1 MPEDEVKTFVD
12 RDLKG
17 ALFNRSTLVGAVMRG
32 VDVDGLDIDA
42 PRLGEGTLFVNGV
55 NVVSFVESTL
65 NERFPGRD
73 LKEAKDP
80 DGLRTAWAAVER
92 AWSAAVDRVRSM
104 PEGSADVSI
113 DDEYSFAQT
122 LRHLVFATDTWL
134 GRGIQRGSQP
144 PHPLGLAYA
153 EYEADGYDMSIFAKK
168 LPSFAE
174 VLEVRTQRQAMV
186 RDFIATATPELLAE
200 PRTTPWSKRE
210 APVLHCLHVI
220 IHEEWEHLRFALR
233 DLDTLERRADRQVS
247 TVEVNG

>member
-1 MPEDEVKTFVD
+1 MPKDKEKTFVD

-42 PRLGEGTLFVNGV
+42 PWLAEGTLFVNGV
-55 NVVSFVESTL
+55 NVVAYVESTL

-80 DGLRTAWAAVER
+80 DGLRTAWAALER
-92 AWSAAVDRVRSM
+92 AWSAAVDRVGSM

-134 GRGIQRGSQP
+134 GRGIQRESQP

-153 EYEADGYDMSIFAKK
+153 EYEADGYDMSIFATE

-186 RDFIATATPELLAE
+186 RDFVATVTPELLAE
-200 PRTTPWSKRE
+200 PRTTPWSARE

-220 IHEEWEHLRFALR
+220 MHEEWEHLRFALR
-233 DLDTLERRADRQVS
+233 DLDTLDRRADRQVS
-247 TVEVNG
+247 TVEANG